1 MAALATVFLAFESG
15 EVVVLHSRGAAGEM
29 HETRL
34 WVVDHEDHAWLRTGN
49 DQNAWLLRVTEH
61 PEIELTRG
69 DQTGRYLSVRVE
81 DAGARDTINRLV
93 LEKYGFAEEVIRALG
108 LDPARAIPVRLDPA

>member
-1 MAALATVFLAFESG
+1 M
-15 EVVVLHSRGAAGEM
+15 LHSHDAAGET

-34 WVVDHEDHAWLRTGN
+34 WVVDHDDHAWLRTGN
-49 DQNAWLLRVTEH
+49 DQNAWLLRVTER

-69 DQTGRYLSVRVE
+69 DQTERYRVGRVVNAE
-81 DAGARDTINRLV
+81 TRDTINRLV
-93 LEKYGFAEEVIRALG
+93 LEKYGFAERIVRALG